1 MDVWL
6 GSRQDRQK
14 TLSKHAKTKQ
24 KRSHSILK
32 KQTMMNKTAKKGND
46 SGKLNQ
52 NGTFEKKGA
61 LLKKYTSAHNWIQM
75 YLKSLG

>member
-32 KQTMMNKTAKKGND
+32 KQTMMNKTAKKKAID

-52 NGTFEKKGA
+52 NGTFEKKKSA
-61 LLKKYTSAHNWIQM
+61 LLKKIYKCT
-75 YLKSLG
+75 

>member
-14 TLSKHAKTKQ
+14 TLSKHDKTKQ
-24 KRSHSILK
+24 KRSHSIPK
-32 KQTMMNKTAKKGND
+32 TQTMMNKTAKKGND

-52 NGTFEKKGA
+52 NGTFEEKRV
-61 LLKKYTSAHNWIQM
+61 LY
-75 YLKSLG
+75 

>member
-1 MDVWL
+1 MNVWL

-46 SGKLNQ
+46 SGKLAMIAVN
-52 NGTFEKKGA
+52 
-61 LLKKYTSAHNWIQM
+61 
-75 YLKSLG
+75 

>member
-1 MDVWL
+1 MNVWL

-61 LLKKYTSAHNWIQM
+61 LLKNIQVHIIG
-75 YLKSLG
+75 YKCT